1 VQKGNKPKH
10 GTHATPLIPSEAI
23 AQRPLDFG
31 GFYHRVHGSPYC
43 KVFAISSL
51 GGFYAKRTLD
61 YLVLTFG
68 GYTEAMAKHKSPDQL
83 IADIDARRERI
94 LSTVG
99 DLQSFASPSNIANR
113 SLNKALSF
121 FTNEEGKPRPERIV
135 IAVAGVLGLIGLLSR
150 DDD

>member
-1 VQKGNKPKH
+1 
-10 GTHATPLIPSEAI
+10 
-23 AQRPLDFG
+23 
-31 GFYHRVHGSPYC
+31 
-43 KVFAISSL
+43 
-51 GGFYAKRTLD
+51 
-61 YLVLTFG
+61 
-68 GYTEAMAKHKSPDQL
+68 MAKHKSADQL

-113 SLNKALSF
+113 GLNKALSF